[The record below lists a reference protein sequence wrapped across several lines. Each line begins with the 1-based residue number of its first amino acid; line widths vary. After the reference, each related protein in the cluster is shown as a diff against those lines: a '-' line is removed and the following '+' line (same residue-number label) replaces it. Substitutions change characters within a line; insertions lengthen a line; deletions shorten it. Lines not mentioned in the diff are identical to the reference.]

1 MPASLRPSITKNGGK
16 VIGGVGAGGGLLTV
30 LIIYLLNQSGAENKN
45 DATVNRAVNQATIDA
60 RQDMGIAQN
69 KIDIAEGKEDRKKIL
84 HQLNKMNLVIVR
96 IDEKLGR

>member
-1 MPASLRPSITKNGGK
+1 MPANTRPSITKNGGK